1 MKNVAVICDF
11 GIAKISTGIKASDVQ
26 VIYNID
32 GLSPKYCPPESFTL
46 LTNDKSVDPQVL
58 SFSFLSFSSFFS
70 KNKIMNKNE

>member
-46 LTNDKSVDPQVL
+46 LTSDQNFDPKVHIL
-58 SFSFLSFSSFFS
+58 FFFSSFFFKIS
-70 KNKIMNKNE
+70 K